1 MRGSRPNFSP
11 PLRIRTQIVPVPP
24 SRHSSLKL
32 TNSLIYIINAIL
44 LCVGAWG
51 AVLGAIGA
59 TLSCL
64 NTPTDVIRLMAT
76 SSIYLTAILVI
87 AVGTR
92 LNWALEKSKPLYLL
106 TLLPYFD
113 NDTSPITDG
122 AAIIA
127 GAELAVAEINNRSDL
142 LENYRLELI
151 PANGGCILSWKSVI
165 SLIDNLYYGG
175 KQIVGIIGPVC
186 SDAAKAV
193 ASLTGKPEIA
203 LINVH
208 LASAPELADRSI
220 YPYTFGIYPSTTNC
234 IDSMVAL
241 FAYNNWTRA
250 AVLYSRD
257 TLRNYN
263 SFLLFQEKLNG
274 AVNLSFV
281 SPATLDYIPLDALR
295 NTYVRVIVSF
305 LRDDTLQR
313 TLCLAYHMGMT
324 YPKYQWII
332 LGDLLEQAPFE
343 YYGKSYTCN
352 QTAILNAFNHSLNC
366 YYEINLQPEVPKYT
380 QLSFVH
386 LFGICGEDLSGCS
399 GLFDAVWAFAVALNN
414 SIEPFQRNG
423 LSLSNYTYGRE
434 KYTQI
439 IRQQMYWL
447 NFTGLTGGLITF
459 NQHDGYI
466 SSPRSAVFEITPPVK
481 LVATYSDSDGIQ
493 VDQSIA
499 VFVSTNFEEVLIL
512 VSLPLAAVF
521 IAVDAIAAL
530 LVLGIHFVN
539 TAYRNHKAIKA
550 SSTRLNHFAYAGC
563 YLIILAS
570 LMYTITETFPVSKRA
585 KSVLCNAFPW
595 ALSIGLTL
603 VLGTV
608 TAKTC
613 RLYYIF
619 NSSSKLKKSY
629 LFMMSDAVLSV
640 VIIVLVTLV
649 IGLCTAWTTYD
660 PYQRNVKQTL
670 LPSGDTLII
679 TKVEFCSCKFQIRW
693 ITAIIAFQTVFI
705 VLLVLFAYATR
716 HNKKKKKEFQ
726 TQTIIVLAYLLTLI
740 SVVGGVIYL
749 ITVVVKSGVNT
760 SYGILSFLLTSVV
773 YLCTILLFIPP
784 VVQYAIDSYLNP

>member
-1 MRGSRPNFSP
+1 
-11 PLRIRTQIVPVPP
+11 
-24 SRHSSLKL
+24 
-32 TNSLIYIINAIL
+32 
-44 LCVGAWG
+44 
-51 AVLGAIGA
+51 
-59 TLSCL
+59 
-64 NTPTDVIRLMAT
+64 MAT
-76 SSIYLTAILVI
+76 SSIYLTAFLVI

-92 LNWALEKSKPLYLL
+92 LNWALEKPKTLYLL
-106 TLLPYFD
+106 SLLSFFD
-113 NDTSPITDG
+113 NDTSFFTDG
-122 AAIIA
+122 ESIIA

-151 PANGGCILSWKSVI
+151 PANDGCILSLKSVI

-175 KQIVGIIGPVC
+175 KQIVGIIGPEC

-208 LASAPELADRSI
+208 LGSAPELADRSL
-220 YPYTFGIYPSTTNC
+220 YPYSFGIYPSTTYQ
-234 IDSMVAL
+234 IDTMLAL

-250 AVLYSRD
+250 AVLYSAD
-257 TLRNYN
+257 MLVNYN
-263 SFLLFQEKLNG
+263 SFLLFREKLNQNG

-281 SPATLDYIPLDALR
+281 SPATLDYIPLEALR
-295 NTYVRVIVSF
+295 STYVRVIVSF
-305 LRDDTLQR
+305 LRADTLQR

-324 YPKYQWII
+324 YPKYQWI
-332 LGDLLEQAPFE
+332 LFAHPLEQAPFV

-352 QTAILNAFNHSLNC
+352 ETAILNAFNHSLAF
-366 YYEINLQPEVPKYT
+366 YYDIYSQQPAVLKYT
-380 QLSFVH
+380 QLSDEY
-386 LFGICGEDLSGCS
+386 LSGICGKDDSGS
-399 GLFDAVWAFAVALNN
+399 GDCFALFDVVWAFAVSLNN
-414 SIEPFQRNG
+414 SIEPFERNG
-423 LSLSNYTYGRE
+423 LPLSNYTYGKE

-439 IRQQMYWL
+439 IRQQMYGL
-447 NFTGLTGGLITF
+447 NFTGVAGRVIQF

-466 SSPRSAVFEITPPVK
+466 SSARTNIYEITPPRSI
-481 LVATYSDSDGIQ
+481 VATYSGSDGIQ
-493 VDQSIA
+493 VDQYTA
-499 VFVSTNFEEVLIL
+499 VFVSTNFEEVHTL

-521 IAVDAIAAL
+521 IVVDAIAAL

-563 YLIILAS
+563 YLIILAT
-570 LMYTITETFPVSKRA
+570 LMYTITETFRVSIRA

-608 TAKTC
+608 TAKTW

-629 LFMMSDAVLSV
+629 HVMMSDAVLSLLIV
-640 VIIVLVTLV
+640 VLVTLV
-649 IGLCTAWTTYD
+649 IGLCTAWTIYD

-679 TKVEFCSCKFQIRW
+679 TKEEFCSCKFQVQW
-693 ITAIIAFQTVFI
+693 IAAIIAFQTVFI
-705 VLLVLFAYATR
+705 ILLVFFAFSTR
-716 HNKKKKKEFQ
+716 RIKKKEFQ
-726 TQTIIVLAYLLTLI
+726 TQSIIVLAYLLTLI

-749 ITVVVKSGVNT
+749 ITVVVESGVNT

-773 YLCTILLFIPP
+773 YLCTILLFIPA
-784 VVQYAIDSYLNP
+784 VVYVIDSYLNPKKGHREMTSRLTVRSLIRTARGEDT

>member
-1 MRGSRPNFSP
+1 
-11 PLRIRTQIVPVPP
+11 
-24 SRHSSLKL
+24 
-32 TNSLIYIINAIL
+32 
-44 LCVGAWG
+44 
-51 AVLGAIGA
+51 
-59 TLSCL
+59 
-64 NTPTDVIRLMAT
+64 MAT
-76 SSIYLTAILVI
+76 SSVYLTAFLVI
-87 AVGTR
+87 AIGTR
-92 LNWALEKSKPLYLL
+92 LNWALEKPKTLYLL
-106 TLLPYFD
+106 TLLSYVD
-113 NDTSPITDG
+113 NDTSPIADG
-122 AAIIA
+122 DSIIA

-151 PANGGCILSWKSVI
+151 PANDGCILGWKSVI
-165 SLIDNLYYGG
+165 NLIDNLYYGG
-175 KQIVGIIGPVC
+175 KQIVGIIGPEC
-186 SDAAKAV
+186 SDAVKAV

-208 LASAPELADRSI
+208 LGSAPELADRSL
-220 YPYTFGIYPSTTNC
+220 YPYSFGINPSTTNC
-234 IDSMVAL
+234 IDLMLAL

-257 TLRNYN
+257 SLRNYN

-281 SPATLDYIPLDALR
+281 SPATLDYIPLDALK

-332 LGDLLEQAPFE
+332 LGDLLEQVPFV

-352 QTAILNAFNHSLNC
+352 ETAILNAFSHSLSC
-366 YYEINLQPEVPKYT
+366 YYGIDLQPAVPKYT
-380 QLSFVH
+380 ELSNKY
-386 LFGICGEDLSGCS
+386 LISICGEHISSCLA
-399 GLFDAVWAFAVALNN
+399 LFDAVWAFAVSLNN

-423 LSLSNYTYGRE
+423 LSLSNYTYGTE
-434 KYTQI
+434 EYTQI
-439 IRQQMYWL
+439 IRQQMYGL
-447 NFTGLTGGLITF
+447 NFTGVAGGLITF
-459 NQHDGYI
+459 NQHDGSI
-466 SSPRSAVFEITPPVK
+466 SSSCSAVFEITPPGNII
-481 LVATYSDSDGIQ
+481 AAYSDSDGIQ

-499 VFVSTNFEEVLIL
+499 VFVSTDFEEVHIL
-512 VSLPLAAVF
+512 VSPALAAVF
-521 IAVDAIAAL
+521 IVVDAIAAL

-563 YLIILAS
+563 YLILLAT
-570 LMYTITETFPVSKRA
+570 LMYTITETFRVSIRA

-595 ALSIGLTL
+595 ALSLGLTL

-608 TAKTC
+608 TAKTW

-629 LFMMSDAVLSV
+629 HFMMSDAVLSV
-640 VIIVLVTLV
+640 LIIVLVTLV
-649 IGLCTAWTTYD
+649 IGLCTAWTIYD

-670 LPSGDTLII
+670 LPSGDTLLV
-679 TKVEFCSCKFQIRW
+679 TKEEFCTCKFQGQW
-693 ITAIIAFQTVFI
+693 IAAIIAFQTVFI
-705 VLLVLFAYATR
+705 ILLVFFAFSTR

-726 TQTIIVLAYLLTLI
+726 TQSIIVLAYLLTLI

-749 ITVVVKSGVNT
+749 ITVVVESGVNT

-773 YLCTILLFIPP
+773 YLCTILLFIHP
-784 VVQYAIDSYLNP
+784 VVYAIDSYLNPKKGHRDMTSRLTL